1 MTASI
6 AVLIPCRNEAI
17 TIARVVDDFRTALP
31 GAVIWV
37 CDNASTD
44 DTAARARAAGAEVVV
59 ERRPGK
65 GNAVRRLFDV
75 ADADTYVM
83 VDGDGTYDAATA
95 PALVTALRDEHLD
108 MVVARRRVTDDVA
121 RAAYRAGHQW
131 GNRMFT
137 ESISRLFGTPVQDV
151 FSGYRAMS
159 RRFVRSLP
167 ALSKGFEIET
177 ELTLHAVD
185 LGLPMREL
193 DSPYGSR
200 PAGSTSKLNTWRDG
214 ARISMA
220 LVYFYEQLHPAR
232 FFGSIGLIALVL
244 GLVLG
249 IPVVIEFVE
258 THQVPRFPTAIL
270 ASALVVLATLFGVCG
285 VILDSVG
292 RGRREVKRLAYLAA

>member
-6 AVLIPCRNEAI
+6 AVLIPCRNEAM
-17 TIARVVDDFRTALP
+17 TIARVVADFRAALP

-44 DTAARARAAGAEVVV
+44 DTAAKARAAGAGVVI

-75 ADADTYVM
+75 ADADTYLM

-95 PALVTALRDEHLD
+95 PALVAALHDEHLD

-121 RAAYRAGHQW
+121 RAAYRSGHQW

-193 DSPYGSR
+193 DSPYGAR
-200 PAGSTSKLNTWRDG
+200 PTGSTSKLNTWRDG

-220 LVYFYEQLHPAR
+220 LVHFYEQLHPAR

-244 GLVLG
+244 GLLLG
-249 IPVVIEFVE
+249 VPVVIEFVE

-270 ASALVVLATLFGVCG
+270 ASALVVLAALFAVCG
-285 VILDSVG
+285 IILDSVG

>member
-17 TIARVVDDFRTALP
+17 TIARVVADFRAALP
-31 GAVIWV
+31 GAAIWV

-44 DTAARARAAGAEVVV
+44 DTAAKARAAGAGVVV

-65 GNAVRRLFDV
+65 GNAVRRLFAV

-83 VDGDGTYDAATA
+83 VDGDGTYDAASA
-95 PALVTALRDEHLD
+95 PALVAALHDEHLD
-108 MVVARRRVTDDVA
+108 MVVARRLVQDDAA
-121 RAAYRAGHQW
+121 RAAYRRGHQW
-131 GNRMFT
+131 GNRIFT

-167 ALSKGFEIET
+167 ALSQGFEIET

-185 LGLPMREL
+185 LGLAMREL
-193 DSPYGSR
+193 DSPYGAR
-200 PAGSTSKLNTWRDG
+200 PAGSTSKLDTWRDG

-220 LVYFYEQLHPAR
+220 LVHYYEQLHPAR
-232 FFGSIGLIALVL
+232 FFGSMGLIALVL

-249 IPVVIEFVE
+249 IPVVIEFVK

-270 ASALVVLATLFGVCG
+270 ASALVVLAALFGVCG
-285 VILDSVG
+285 IILDSVG
-292 RGRREVKRLAYLAA
+292 RGRREMKRLAYLAA

>member
-1 MTASI
+1 MPASI

-17 TIARVVDDFRTALP
+17 TIARVVADFRSALP
-31 GAVIWV
+31 DAAIWV

-44 DTAARARAAGAEVVV
+44 DTAAKARAAGAGVVV

-75 ADADTYVM
+75 ADADTYLM
-83 VDGDGTYDAATA
+83 VDGDGTYAAASA
-95 PALVTALRDEHLD
+95 PALVALLHDEHLD
-108 MVVARRRVTDDVA
+108 MVVARRVVTDDAA

-167 ALSKGFEIET
+167 ALSQGFEIET

-185 LGLPMREL
+185 LGLAMREM
-193 DSPYGSR
+193 DSPYGAR

-220 LVYFYEQLHPAR
+220 MMHFYEQLHPAR
-232 FFGSIGLIALVL
+232 FFGSIGLAALLL
-244 GLVLG
+244 GLILG
-249 IPVVIEFVE
+249 IPVVIEFVA

-270 ASALVVLATLFGVCG
+270 ASALVVLAALFGVCG
-285 VILDSVG
+285 IILDSVG
-292 RGRREVKRLAYLAA
+292 RGRREMKRLAYLAA